1 MFLPRPV
8 LLTAGRRLRGRA
20 PEERRGRLLCLQCP
34 EEVDHLNGA
43 LGAVRPLVARLG
55 AGALNGLFDGVGGED
70 AEEHRYAGLQRRLGD
85 ALGHL
90 RAHIVVVA
98 GGAPD
103 HRPQGD
109 DGVI

>member
-43 LGAVRPLVARLG
+43 LACSMVSVVRTPKSTGTPVSSDVWAMPL
-55 AGALNGLFDGVGGED
+55 DTS
-70 AEEHRYAGLQRRLGD
+70 
-85 ALGHL
+85 
-90 RAHIVVVA
+90 AHT
-98 GGAPD
+98 
-103 HRPQGD
+103 
-109 DGVI
+109 